1 MSGWIKMETSLR
13 THPKVGR
20 MAAVLKSD
28 RLRVIGGLH
37 AVWCVF
43 DEHTADGWLPWYTLS
58 MMDEAI
64 GWKGFSQA
72 MADIGWL
79 EEREEGLQAPDYEE
93 HNSASAKRRALDS
106 GRKKSA
112 RDADKSANGSWN
124 SGGQMSA
131 FDADTMGTREELDKS
146 NTPVVPGKRT
156 ARKAD
161 SPPGF
166 DAFWTVYPRKT
177 AKADA
182 LKAYIR
188 LDPDDDL
195 QAELM
200 QALRR
205 QCNWPQWTKDDG
217 QFIPYPASWLNAR
230 RWEDAAPVNGTGGDI
245 FEGAH

>member
-1 MSGWIKMETSLR
+1 
-13 THPKVGR
+13 
-20 MAAVLKSD
+20 
-28 RLRVIGGLH
+28 
-37 AVWCVF
+37 
-43 DEHTADGWLPWYTLS
+43 

-79 EEREEGLQAPDYEE
+79 EEHAEGLQAPEYEE

-112 RDADKSANGSWN
+112 RDADKSSNGSWN

-131 FDADTMGTREELDKS
+131 FDADTMRTREEQDKS
-146 NTPVVPGKRT
+146 NTPVVPRKRT
-156 ARKAD
+156 DTKPEA
-161 SPPGF
+161 PPGF
-166 DAFWTVYPRKT
+166 DVFWTAYPRKV

-182 LKAYIR
+182 LKAYVR

-195 QAELM
+195 QAELL

-205 QCNWPQWTKDDG
+205 QSTWPQWTKDDG
-217 QFIPYPASWLNAR
+217 QFIPHPASWLNAR
-230 RWEDAAPVNGTGGDI
+230 RWEDAPPANGHGDDP
-245 FEGAH
+245 FAGAH